1 MIFCVEDDKSIREL
15 IIYALKGQGLK
26 VMGFESGEEMFEELK
41 NIKPKLFLLDIMLPG
56 MDGME
61 ILAKLNNDKNYFDV
75 PVIMLTAK
83 GSEYDKINGLDSGAD
98 DYISK
103 PFSVLEMV
111 ARVRAVLRRN
121 EKLSKIGDNKEN
133 REILKSGNIEIDTLS
148 REVRVDNESLNLTF
162 KEYELLKI
170 LIENK
175 GIVMSRERLL
185 ETVWGFEYEGET
197 RTVDVHIASLRQKL
211 NESSKQ
217 LATIRNVGYKI
228 EDM

>member
-15 IIYALKGQGLK
+15 IIYALKGQGLE

-185 ETVWGFEYEGET
+185 ETVWGVEYEGET

>member
-15 IIYALKGQGLK
+15 IIYALKGQGLE

-121 EKLSKIGDNKEN
+121 EKLSKNGDNKEN

>member
-15 IIYALKGQGLK
+15 IIYALKGLGLE

>member
-15 IIYALKGQGLK
+15 IIYALKGQGLE

-175 GIVMSRERLL
+175 GIVMSREKLL

>member
-15 IIYALKGQGLK
+15 IIYALKGQGLE

>member
-15 IIYALKGQGLK
+15 IIYALKGQGMEVK
-26 VMGFESGEEMFEELK
+26 GFESGEEMFEELE
-41 NIKPKLFLLDIMLPG
+41 NTKPQLFLLDIMLPG

-61 ILAKLNNDKNYFDV
+61 ILSKISNDERYEDI

-98 DYISK
+98 DYIAK

-111 ARVRAVLRRN
+111 ARVRAILRRN
-121 EKLSKIGDNKEN
+121 EKMSKSSESKEN
-133 REILKSGNIEIDTLS
+133 RNLLKVGGIEIDTLS
-148 REVRVDNESLNLTF
+148 REVTVEGEAVNLTF

-175 GIVMSRERLL
+175 GIVMSREKLL

-211 NESSKQ
+211 KKCSKN
-217 LATIRNVGYKI
+217 LSTIRNVGYKI
-228 EDM
+228 EEF

>member
-15 IIYALKGQGLK
+15 IIYALKGQGLE

-41 NIKPKLFLLDIMLPG
+41 NIKLKLFLLDIMLPG

>member
-15 IIYALKGQGLK
+15 IIYALKGQGLE

-121 EKLSKIGDNKEN
+121 EALCQI
-133 REILKSGNIEIDTLS
+133 TLM
-148 REVRVDNESLNLTF
+148 
-162 KEYELLKI
+162 I
-170 LIENK
+170 I
-175 GIVMSRERLL
+175 
-185 ETVWGFEYEGET
+185 
-197 RTVDVHIASLRQKL
+197 
-211 NESSKQ
+211 
-217 LATIRNVGYKI
+217 
-228 EDM
+228 

>member
-15 IIYALKGQGLK
+15 IIYALKGQGLE

-133 REILKSGNIEIDTLS
+133 REILKSGNIEIDMLS

>member
-133 REILKSGNIEIDTLS
+133 RGILKSGNIEIDTLS

>member
-15 IIYALKGQGLK
+15 IIYALKGQGLE

-121 EKLSKIGDNKEN
+121 EKLSKNGDNKEN

-175 GIVMSRERLL
+175 GIVMSREKLL

>member
-15 IIYALKGQGLK
+15 IIYALKGQGMEVK
-26 VMGFESGEEMFEELK
+26 GFESGEEMFEELEK
-41 NIKPKLFLLDIMLPG
+41 IKPQLFLLDIMLPG

-61 ILAKLNNDKNYFDV
+61 ILSRISSSEKYADV

-98 DYISK
+98 DYIAK

-111 ARVRAVLRRN
+111 ARVKAILRRN
-121 EKLSKIGDNKEN
+121 EKISKGNDSKDNKEM
-133 REILKSGNIEIDTLS
+133 LKVGEIEIDTLS
-148 REVRVDNESLNLTF
+148 REVTVEGCTVNLTF

-175 GIVMSRERLL
+175 GIVMSRDRLL
-185 ETVWGFEYEGET
+185 ESVWGFEYEGET
-197 RTVDVHIASLRQKL
+197 RTVDVHVASLRQKL
-211 NESSKQ
+211 KNSSKK
-217 LATIRNVGYKI
+217 LSTIRNVGYKI
-228 EDM
+228 EE